1 MSPPGCQKMSAT
13 PCHRNA
19 EERFPVLSLK
29 SREQEP
35 PNPLL
40 IRDKAF
46 YSLVHH
52 HAMGE
57 RENQFSD
64 DPVPPDG
71 VRDGRH
77 LEIRRQLP
85 HHTPVEITYPLTSL
99 AASQRGDKEE
109 VGVLGHRR
117 ERRLE
122 VEVME
127 LCPAVRVAG
136 LHHRLLR
143 RREVTLVHEVLL

>member
-1 MSPPGCQKMSAT
+1 
-13 PCHRNA
+13 
-19 EERFPVLSLK
+19 
-29 SREQEP
+29 
-35 PNPLL
+35 
-40 IRDKAF
+40 
-46 YSLVHH
+46 
-52 HAMGE
+52 MGE

-99 AASQRGDKEE
+99 AASKRGAKEE

-117 ERRLE
+117 EGRIE
-122 VEVME
+122 VKVLE
-127 LCPAVRVAG
+127 LCLAMCVAR

-143 RREVTLVHEVLL
+143 RCEVTWDHHALL

>member
-46 YSLVHH
+46 YSLGRAPRGPGPGSAPWRHVVRDR
-52 HAMGE
+52 ARGQE
-57 RENQFSD
+57 ILRPQVPWTPA
-64 DPVPPDG
+64 PVPRAKRGEDVPH
-71 VRDGRH
+71 VALTRVPAAWTQRGRWH
-77 LEIRRQLP
+77 QRCPESPLVIRESRGISRASLGWLP
-85 HHTPVEITYPLTSL
+85 HKS
-99 AASQRGDKEE
+99 A
-109 VGVLGHRR
+109 
-117 ERRLE
+117 RL
-122 VEVME
+122 
-127 LCPAVRVAG
+127 CC
-136 LHHRLLR
+136 
-143 RREVTLVHEVLL
+143 